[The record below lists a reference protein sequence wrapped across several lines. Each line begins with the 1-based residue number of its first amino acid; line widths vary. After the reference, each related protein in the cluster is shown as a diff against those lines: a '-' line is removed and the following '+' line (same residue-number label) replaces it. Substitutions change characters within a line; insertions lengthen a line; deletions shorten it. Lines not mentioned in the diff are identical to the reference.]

1 MRFKEVEQ
9 KYALSDADTLRKRL
23 LELDAKSKAGSPARQ
38 VDTYY
43 NAPHRDFLEP
53 DVISEWLRIRRD
65 DRGASINFKLWHPLT
80 EIVKT
85 HADEYETVVADPEA
99 VRHILESLGFTEMVT
114 VDKTREEY
122 VFTSGG
128 PPVVVAL
135 DSIEGFGSFVEFE
148 YHGGAS
154 TPEEASTELDRF
166 LSELGVE
173 LGERVNKGYPHM
185 MLGRE
190 H

>member
-9 KYALSDADTLRKRL
+9 KYALPDPDGLRKRL
-23 LELDAKSKAGSPARQ
+23 LELDARTKAGSPARQ

-43 NAPHRDFLEP
+43 NAPHRDFLAP
-53 DVISEWLRIRRD
+53 KVISEWLRIREEE
-65 DRGASINFKLWHPLT
+65 RGASINFKLWHPADQ
-80 EIVKT
+80 IIKT
-85 HADEYETVVADPEA
+85 HADEYESGVSDPDA

-114 VDKTREEY
+114 VDKTREEF
-122 VFTSGG
+122 VFASDG
-128 PPVVVAL
+128 PPVVVAI
-135 DSIEGFGSFVEFE
+135 DTIEGFGSFVEFE
-148 YHGGAS
+148 YHGEAS
-154 TPEEASTELDRF
+154 TPQQASAALDLFLTEL
-166 LSELGVE
+166 EVE